1 MAHLLEHLL
10 LADEIQPLTSDNA
23 KGKRGEISRTTH
35 AKVVEEL
42 DLTVSKFAKMKAVLA
57 RNGIAFN
64 EFADDQQ
71 ATTTLILSKRSRA
84 RYRAARTRGHRRS
97 RPYNK
102 CNRTRRNTTSNSNN

>member
-64 EFADDQQ
+64 EFCGRPASDDDANPVETKSGTVQSS
-71 ATTTLILSKRSRA
+71 ANARS
-84 RYRAARTRGHRRS
+84 
-97 RPYNK
+97 
-102 CNRTRRNTTSNSNN
+102 